1 MEVKMTFYVYPIG
14 DFFQIFLQKHAVSNW
29 VNRFKLQK
37 KSFGSHNMALT
48 VVMMVKIV
56 EVDEKEEMSTKGTR
70 GSDTNFKEWAEETEL
85 QMRLRRS
92 R

>member
-1 MEVKMTFYVYPIG
+1 
-14 DFFQIFLQKHAVSNW
+14 
-29 VNRFKLQK
+29 
-37 KSFGSHNMALT
+37 MALT

-70 GSDTNFKEWAEETEL
+70 GRDTNFKEWAEETEL